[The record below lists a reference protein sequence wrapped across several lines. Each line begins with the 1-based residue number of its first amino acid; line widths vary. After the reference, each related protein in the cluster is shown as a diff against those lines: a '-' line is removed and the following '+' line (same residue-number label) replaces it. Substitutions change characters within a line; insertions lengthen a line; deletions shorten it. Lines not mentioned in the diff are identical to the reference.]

1 MKTQIHIISFG
12 LAGHIEES
20 KNCTKKGEQQST
32 PEQDMAEMRRLWAA
46 QKQNPLPSAR
56 NVEHW
61 HKIQKKAFREACRKA
76 LNRP

>member
-1 MKTQIHIISFG
+1 MKDSPPHLICTITISP
-12 LAGHIEES
+12 
-20 KNCTKKGEQQST
+20 KKGEQQST